1 MTLGMV
7 LILAMAVFA
16 GAAGLAEAGQQNPNR
31 TDGEI
36 QILPVQGNIYML
48 VGAGANITV
57 SVGFD
62 GTLLVDTGSAQM
74 TDKVMATI
82 KQLAVMVTGSTYPP
96 SPCVGL
102 RCPGGAG
109 SGAFNQWG
117 WSSPAI
123 NTIIASR
130 GPVKPIRNII
140 NTSVDPDHTG
150 GNAKIAKAG
159 VTFTGGNVARG
170 PGGSGESAE
179 VWAFETVLNRMT
191 DTKAP
196 EAGWPTDT
204 YYTGSYK
211 WNGFFNGEGI
221 ELFHVPAAHT
231 DGDSIVYFR
240 FSDVISAGDIFS
252 TTSYPVIEIER
263 GGNVQ
268 GILDGLNHILDLA
281 VAEFRTEGGTWVI
294 PGHGRL
300 SDYSDVISAGDVL
313 SMVGYPVIDVAKGG
327 SIQGTIDGL
336 NKILEIAIPQFRSQG
351 GTYIIPGHGR
361 LCDEGDVANY
371 RNMVVK
377 IRDRI
382 DDMIKSDMTLQQI
395 KAAKPTLDYDGRY
408 GSPDAFIDAI
418 HRSLTQKR

>member
-1 MTLGMV
+1 MQRKVLRLTMTLGMV

-231 DGDSIVYFR
+231 DGDTMVYFR
-240 FSDVISAGDIFS
+240 
-252 TTSYPVIEIER
+252 
-263 GGNVQ
+263 
-268 GILDGLNHILDLA
+268 
-281 VAEFRTEGGTWVI
+281 
-294 PGHGRL
+294 
-300 SDYSDVISAGDVL
+300 YSDVISAGDVL